1 MSPRLKSCASLIAA
15 VACLAGVAAGCGGSS
30 GGSDG
35 DGIEPASLDGRT
47 FTSTGVT
54 GHELVAGTDLSISFE
69 GDILSASAGCNS
81 VFGEYRL
88 EGDRLTVPKPG
99 STMRGCEPD
108 LLKQDQWLSD
118 FLVAGADVESE
129 EGTLTLTGEDA
140 TIALDEAVQG
150 DRTITGVTWKLES
163 MGSGG
168 AVTNVWGGP
177 RTATLRIDG
186 HFAEYQSGC
195 NGGSGQVEVR
205 EASIEFRTA
214 SWTEMACKG
223 QVMKVERAMQQVF
236 DGEASV
242 AFDGPNLVLSRN
254 GTTLEFRPE

>member
-1 MSPRLKSCASLIAA
+1 MSPRLKSCASLIAV

-35 DGIEPASLDGRT
+35 EGIDAASLDGRT
-47 FTSTGVT
+47 FTSTEVT

-88 EGDRLTVPKPG
+88 DGDRLTVPKPG
-99 STMRGCEPD
+99 STMRGCEPE

-118 FLVAGADVESE
+118 FLVAGADLESE
-129 EGTLTLTGEDA
+129 EGELTLTGEDA
-140 TIALDEAVQG
+140 TIVLDEAVQG
-150 DRTITGVTWKLES
+150 DRDITGVTWKLES

-168 AVTNVWGGP
+168 VVTNVSGA
-177 RTATLRIDG
+177 RTTATLRIDG

-195 NGGSGQVEVR
+195 NGGSGQVEIG
-205 EASIEFRTA
+205 EGTMELRTA

-223 QVMKVERAMQQVF
+223 QVMKVERAMQRVF
-236 DGEASV
+236 DGEMSV
-242 AFDGPNLVLSRN
+242 AFNGPNLVLSRN
-254 GTTLEFRPE
+254 GASLEFRPE